1 MSVVYTLLLFM
12 HLLAVVIWVGGMF
25 VMHFAVRPA
34 AVELLEPPQRLPL
47 LAAVLQRFFFWVV
60 LSVLVVLVSGFA
72 MIVVAGGFAN
82 VHPSVHWMLMLGVVM
97 SVIFVYILLGP
108 YRRLRAAVS
117 AANWPDAGARLSLT
131 RLLVATNLAL
141 GIATIAV
148 ATVGRAVL

>member
-1 MSVVYTLLLFM
+1 
-12 HLLAVVIWVGGMF
+12 
-25 VMHFAVRPA
+25 
-34 AVELLEPPQRLPL
+34 
-47 LAAVLQRFFFWVV
+47 
-60 LSVLVVLVSGFA
+60 
-72 MIVVAGGFAN
+72 
-82 VHPSVHWMLMLGVVM
+82 VM